1 MDKRLNKIELLQ
13 NENWKFHLGEEPD
26 AWRKDYDDTS
36 WTEVILPHDW
46 SVRKDFSKNYSS
58 GMGYTTGGIA
68 GTDILFFC
76 RKNTKEKMFRFCLT
90 EYIKTALYGATAIIK
105 DIGRMDMRPLV

>member
-68 GTDILFFC
+68 W
-76 RKNTKEKMFRFCLT
+76 
-90 EYIKTALYGATAIIK
+90 
-105 DIGRMDMRPLV
+105 